1 MVSGNGNA
9 KLRLRLQQECKPYHN
24 SIHSFIQNH
33 GATYQTQLDSSNTTS
48 LPLITL
54 ILILLQAVSSFTKCK

>member
-9 KLRLRLQQECKPYHN
+9 KLRRLLQECKPYHN
-24 SIHSFIQNH
+24 SIHSFIRNH
-33 GATYQTQLDSSNTTS
+33 GATYQTKLDSNTTS

-54 ILILLQAVSSFTKCK
+54 IVILLQAVSSPTKCK

>member
-9 KLRLRLQQECKPYHN
+9 KLRRLQQECKPYHT
-24 SIHSFIQNH
+24 SIHSFIRNH
-33 GATYQTQLDSSNTTS
+33 GATYQTKLDSNTTS

-54 ILILLQAVSSFTKCK
+54 IVILLQAVSSPTKCK

>member
-9 KLRLRLQQECKPYHN
+9 KLRLRLQECKPYHN
-24 SIHSFIQNH
+24 SIHSFIRNH
-33 GATYQTQLDSSNTTS
+33 GATYQTKLDSNTTS

-54 ILILLQAVSSFTKCK
+54 IVILLQAVSSPTKCK

>member
-9 KLRLRLQQECKPYHN
+9 KLRLRLQECKPYHN

-54 ILILLQAVSSFTKCK
+54 IVILLQAVSSPTKCK